1 MVLKRVLAKIQVE
14 ETLRR
19 GEEAPSDVFLIGM
32 PGYEIMMNDQAFD
45 QNKKNITLTQNLR
58 NSLHEVADMI
68 ENDDLWI
75 TKIRINTPDRFLVIE
90 LSGLF
95 LDCFFKEVADFWCRA
110 RNFCIWMVWAEEV
123 CWPVL
128 LWVWWFPLASL
139 YTIVWWCLSPPY
151 RYLFLSVIPLYSAP
165 IPEWLPIN
173 WPIFSLAWWSRVHS
187 ARCTLLISRALN
199 GRFVVLFRIWSE
211 LCRCDFVE
219 LCFSFRVRQCIIA
232 DWWGSRPDFSF
243 NYKLSKAS
251 RAFIHWWH
259 KIIWQN
265 NKLSLES

>member
-1 MVLKRVLAKIQVE
+1 MVL
-14 ETLRR
+14 
-19 GEEAPSDVFLIGM
+19 
-32 PGYEIMMNDQAFD
+32 
-45 QNKKNITLTQNLR
+45 
-58 NSLHEVADMI
+58 
-68 ENDDLWI
+68 
-75 TKIRINTPDRFLVIE
+75 
-90 LSGLF
+90 
-95 LDCFFKEVADFWCRA
+95 
-110 RNFCIWMVWAEEV
+110 AEEV

-139 YTIVWWCLSPPY
+139 YTIAWWCLSPPY

-251 RAFIHWWH
+251 RALIHWWH

-265 NKLSLES
+265 NKLSIESWRLFSLTEQEDHSWTLFLRIWVLWKNTGCLSLAGPRVLSPEAYILHSINTDGASQLFPILLQRQQALRLCTNTDILVVVKFTLLSVWDESVGLCVWWNAHDRIWELSIM